1 MSLEKKRRR
10 LQRPCRAQGC
20 TALHRNS
27 NSYCDEHQSEL
38 IGWARSQLKK
48 GNTTKRGYGAA
59 WRCIRSY
66 VLQRDKYLC
75 APCSDLGRVTEAT
88 EVDHRVPIAEGGT
101 DEPENLQAICRE
113 CHKQKTQ
120 AESKRARAQRRL

>member
-1 MSLEKKRRR
+1 MSVDKKRRR
-10 LQRPCRAQGC
+10 LQRPCRTQGC

-59 WRCIRSY
+59 WRRIRSY

-75 APCSDLGRVTEAT
+75 VPCFDVGRVTEAA
-88 EVDHRVPIAEGGT
+88 EVDHKVPLAEGGT
-101 DEPENLQAICRE
+101 EDVENLQAICTE
-113 CHKQKTQ
+113 CHKKKTQ
-120 AESKRARAQRRL
+120 TESKRARAQRCL